1 MVLKTS
7 MTRIFT
13 LPVGPVV
20 VVLAVISTF
29 FFLFSAG
36 QPVPAAATEVQGKR
50 SAKVKISPF
59 ARPGMW
65 IWYISSSENGNPDR
79 IIRKAKAHGIGT
91 LYIKSADGTRTWSQ
105 FTRPMVRRFRDAGLD
120 VCGWHY
126 VYGRKP
132 LAEAKASAYAKRQG
146 ANCFVIDAEIEYE
159 SNNQYAKADRYIR
172 KLRRLVGP
180 NYRLGF
186 TSFPY
191 THYHR
196 AMPYSVFLGPGG
208 ATANLPQ
215 IYWKTIGDTAKESIS
230 ITWRH
235 NALYRRKIYPLGQ
248 TYSSPSARSVVNFRR
263 FVQSYDTAPSWWSWQ
278 HTGKP
283 QWQSLRKQAGP
294 FPAYRRERSH
304 MVLRSG
310 SRGDQV
316 VWLQQHLRGAGYRG
330 VPVSGVFNRKTV
342 GAVER
347 FQRSRGLV
355 EDGVVGTAT
364 WNRLLKVKP
373 VRIRWAGGRSLR
385 SIGTDRAPRSASLPP
400 VRNELAGKGRRGPAR
415 SG

>member
-1 MVLKTS
+1 VTTYLEWDPATA
-7 MTRIFT
+7 
-13 LPVGPVV
+13 PVCRDERSGVRTYCHPKFFAPTPNQLFRNRGDGTFEDVSV
-20 VVLAVISTF
+20 AAGIAHHSGKGMSVALADVNGNGQLDLFVGGRSIPGRYPEPASS
-29 FFLFSAG
+29 FLFLN
-36 QPVPAAATEVQGKR
+36 R
-50 SAKVKISPF
+50 
-59 ARPGMW
+59 
-65 IWYISSSENGNPDR
+65 
-79 IIRKAKAHGIGT
+79 
-91 LYIKSADGTRTWSQ
+91 DGS
-105 FTRPMVRRFRDAGLD
+105 
-120 VCGWHY
+120 
-126 VYGRKP
+126 
-132 LAEAKASAYAKRQG
+132 
-146 ANCFVIDAEIEYE
+146 FVIDAEIEYE
-159 SNNQYAKADRYIR
+159 RNNQYAKADRYIR

-180 NYRLGF
+180 KFRLGF

-263 FVQSYDTAPSWWSWQ
+263 FVQSYGTAPSWWSWQ

-283 QWQSLRKQAGP
+283 QWQALRKKAGP

-330 VPVSGVFNRKTV
+330 VPVSGIFDQKTRR
-342 GAVER
+342 AVEA
-347 FQRSRGLV
+347 FQRSRSLLA
-355 EDGVVGTAT
+355 DGVVGTAT
-364 WNRLLKVKP
+364 WNGLLKVEP
-373 VRIRWAGGRSLR
+373 VRIKWSGGRSLR
-385 SIGTDRAPRSASLPP
+385 STVTDRAPESATLPP